1 MEIRELQ
8 PLTSA
13 GSNYTTFDESN
24 TGIEDRLTTGAS
36 AGTRADASAET
47 AAETAAESAGINAQT
62 AGNALN
68 AQTAGNASNGFDLKT
83 NGDDDAG
90 DDDEASL
97 LPVGEPKEE
106 EEEEADSLVPSKI
119 GDVGKEISTNATLFH
134 FMKGFVL
141 PFAV

>member
-24 TGIEDRLTTGAS
+24 TGIDNRLTTGAS
-36 AGTRADASAET
+36 AETRADASV
-47 AAETAAESAGINAQT
+47 ETAAESAGINAPT

-68 AQTAGNASNGFDLKT
+68 AQTAGNALNGFDLKT
-83 NGDDDAG
+83 NADDDAG

-97 LPVGEPKEE
+97 LPVGEPKLE

-134 FMKGFVL
+134 FMKGSVL